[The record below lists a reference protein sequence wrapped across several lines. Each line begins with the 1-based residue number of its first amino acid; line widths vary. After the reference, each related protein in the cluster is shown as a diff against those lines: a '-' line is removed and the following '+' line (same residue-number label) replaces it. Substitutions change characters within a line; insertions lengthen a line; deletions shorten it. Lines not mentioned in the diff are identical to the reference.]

1 MKKEDLIK
9 HIAESLEETLPED
22 LEYSFPDIK
31 TTTGYVVDKNSTIGN
46 VKIVR
51 KEFEI
56 EIDFVGDVLR
66 GTV

>member
-1 MKKEDLIK
+1 MNKKDLIK
-9 HIAESLEETLPED
+9 HIAESLEKTLPED
-22 LEYSFPDIK
+22 LEYSFPTIK

-56 EIDFVGDVLR
+56 EIDFVGKV
-66 GTV
+66 

>member
-1 MKKEDLIK
+1 MNKEDLIK

-22 LEYSFPDIK
+22 LEYSLPAIN
-31 TTTGYVVDKNSTIGN
+31 TTTGYVVDKNSMIGN

-56 EIDFVGDVLR
+56 EIDFVGKV
-66 GTV
+66 